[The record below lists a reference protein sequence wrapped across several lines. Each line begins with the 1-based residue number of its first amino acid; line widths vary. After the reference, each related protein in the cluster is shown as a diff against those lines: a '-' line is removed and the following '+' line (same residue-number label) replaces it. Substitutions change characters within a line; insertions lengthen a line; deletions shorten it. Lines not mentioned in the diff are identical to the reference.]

1 MSDILKQITDYKKS
15 EVLKLKKK
23 QSIKDFEKEIINIE
37 NPRKFSDTLISA
49 SNDKFGLI
57 AEVKKASPSKG
68 IIRKDFNP
76 EKIAIDYEKA
86 GAACLSVL
94 TDQNFFHGKNEYLE
108 KIKKIVDLPILRKD
122 FIIDEFQVIESK
134 SIGADGILLI
144 AACLDKKQIIKLSR
158 LAKSLGL
165 EVLIE
170 IHDLSELD
178 DCCIESVD
186 IIGVNNRNLKT
197 FNVDIETSVSLSSKI
212 PSNYAKISESG
223 ISNSNDIITLKNF
236 GYDGFLIGENF
247 MKSVDPGRALA
258 NFLNEIKNDC

>member
-1 MSDILKQITDYKKS
+1 M
-15 EVLKLKKK
+15 
-23 QSIKDFEKEIINIE
+23 
-37 NPRKFSDTLISA
+37 
-49 SNDKFGLI
+49 
-57 AEVKKASPSKG
+57 
-68 IIRKDFNP
+68 
-76 EKIAIDYEKA
+76 
-86 GAACLSVL
+86 
-94 TDQNFFHGKNEYLE
+94 
-108 KIKKIVDLPILRKD
+108 
-122 FIIDEFQVIESK
+122 
-134 SIGADGILLI
+134 
-144 AACLDKKQIIKLSR
+144 
-158 LAKSLGL
+158 GL

-178 DCCIESVD
+178 DCCIDSVD

-197 FNVDIETSVSLSSKI
+197 FNVDIETSISLSSKI